1 MLDHLVDDNKVKNE
15 ILKETVELRPIE
27 ITKHVQFILRS
38 IYSQRFLNLVIKK
51 FQSAA
56 AEQALLVYL
65 GEKEG
70 KVIRQQTVAEEN
82 QLARK
87 QTKPSG

>member
-15 ILKETVELRPIE
+15 ILKETIELRPIE

>member
-15 ILKETVELRPIE
+15 ILKETVDLKPIE

-38 IYSQRFLNLVIKK
+38 IYSQRFLNMVIKK

-70 KVIRQQTVAEEN
+70 KVIRQPTVAEEN

>member
-15 ILKETVELRPIE
+15 ILKETIELRPIE

-70 KVIRQQTVAEEN
+70 KVIRQQTGAEEN

>member
-1 MLDHLVDDNKVKNE
+1 M
-15 ILKETVELRPIE
+15 
-27 ITKHVQFILRS
+27 TKHVQFILRS

>member
-1 MLDHLVDDNKVKNE
+1 M
-15 ILKETVELRPIE
+15 
-27 ITKHVQFILRS
+27 TKHVQFILRS
-38 IYSQRFLNLVIKK
+38 IYSQRFLNLVINK

-87 QTKPSG
+87 QTNPSG